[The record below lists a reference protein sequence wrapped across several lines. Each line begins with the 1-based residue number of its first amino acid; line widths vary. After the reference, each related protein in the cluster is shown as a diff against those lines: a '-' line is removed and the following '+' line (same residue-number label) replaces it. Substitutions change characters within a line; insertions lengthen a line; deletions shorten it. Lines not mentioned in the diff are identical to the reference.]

1 MKVQSSVA
9 MFGIRGMAGALVGLA
24 ALFAAGAARA
34 DVSVQI
40 NNGQAMAVTG
50 VGVPLTLTCDAFGF
64 HCEANENITYQWSLN
79 GAAVVGAT
87 GQTYTLAAAIPGTW
101 TVGCTASVEGCGTA
115 GTTISSNVIGGP
127 IYGQTTINYFGIS
140 PAITKKLAAAG
151 GQPAGTT
158 YSWSMSGPGTLL
170 NGIYP
175 TASWT
180 GSANTYQTA
189 TYRATGP
196 SDPNDPFDVQA
207 TLVYTLGLGT
217 STATLAISALEPT
230 TLHFDNSTVPNVWYP
245 GQTVAGITDFQNAPW
260 YGFNNYYVK
269 YTILDQF
276 RHYMP
281 AIPWNEMWLDFQ
293 RPAAADQT
301 YDLPESIGGGATP
314 AGVISDYHEA
324 MDYNQVPDPHL
335 VAPNWVLIYSL
346 GEHEFRAGSLNNGE
360 GILLATHVNVE
371 YRTNGVTN
379 DQ

>member
-1 MKVQSSVA
+1 
-9 MFGIRGMAGALVGLA
+9 
-24 ALFAAGAARA
+24 
-34 DVSVQI
+34 
-40 NNGQAMAVTG
+40 
-50 VGVPLTLTCDAFGF
+50 
-64 HCEANENITYQWSLN
+64 
-79 GAAVVGAT
+79 
-87 GQTYTLAAAIPGTW
+87 
-101 TVGCTASVEGCGTA
+101 
-115 GTTISSNVIGGP
+115 
-127 IYGQTTINYFGIS
+127 
-140 PAITKKLAAAG
+140 
-151 GQPAGTT
+151 
-158 YSWSMSGPGTLL
+158 
-170 NGIYP
+170 
-175 TASWT
+175 
-180 GSANTYQTA
+180 
-189 TYRATGP
+189 
-196 SDPNDPFDVQA
+196 
-207 TLVYTLGLGT
+207 
-217 STATLAISALEPT
+217 
-230 TLHFDNSTVPNVWYP
+230 
-245 GQTVAGITDFQNAPW
+245 
-260 YGFNNYYVK
+260 VK